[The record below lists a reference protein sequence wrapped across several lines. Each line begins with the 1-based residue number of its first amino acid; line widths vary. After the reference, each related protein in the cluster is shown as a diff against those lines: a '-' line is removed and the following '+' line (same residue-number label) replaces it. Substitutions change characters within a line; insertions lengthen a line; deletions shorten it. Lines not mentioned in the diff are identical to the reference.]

1 MKFKYQSKTKGG
13 EPQIGFVE
21 APNRASAVNIL
32 STHDLFVLSIEEV
45 EKPRWWDRVSHYF
58 GRVKGKDFMIF
69 TRQMATLFEAQL
81 PLPEILTTLYK
92 QSRHPGLKEAVYQI
106 SQDVDAGLSFSQALE
121 RQNDIFSDFYV
132 SMVRSAEITG
142 NLEKVVGFLADYEEK
157 EIALVTK
164 ARSAMIYPAIIV
176 GLFVVVAGIM
186 VTVVFPQIEPVFTQ
200 SGIALPLFTRILI
213 GSGSFLRQWWLV
225 FVLLLIFLVVM
236 LLDYFQTPEGKALRD
251 DLLIRTP
258 IIKRVYLPLTI
269 TRLSN
274 AAAMLLVGG
283 VPVAQAI
290 EIVGQTI
297 DNVLYKDLLLD
308 VSQEVRQGMHLA
320 EALEK
325 YPNYFPPLATQMIGV
340 GETTGQVSQMFTRVS
355 DFYGKEADN
364 LINNLV
370 DLIQPVLM
378 IGIGLLVGILFASI
392 LLPLYQ
398 LTTAI
403 Q

>member
-1 MKFKYQSKTKGG
+1 MKFKYQSKTKEG
-13 EPQIGFVE
+13 EPQVGFVE
-21 APNRASAVNIL
+21 APNRAAAISIL
-32 STHDLFVLSIEEV
+32 TTHDLFVLSVEEV
-45 EKPRWWDRVSHYF
+45 EKPHWWDRVAHYF

-81 PLPEILTTLYK
+81 PLQEVLQTLYK
-92 QSRHPGLKEAVYQI
+92 QSKHPGLKEAVYQI
-106 SQDVDAGLSFSQALE
+106 SQDIDAGLSFSQALE
-121 RQNDIFSDFYV
+121 RQKNVFSDFYI
-132 SMVRSAEITG
+132 SMVRSAEVTG
-142 NLEKVVGFLADYEEK
+142 NLEKVIGFLADYEEK
-157 EIALVTK
+157 EIALMTK
-164 ARSAMIYPAIIV
+164 ARSAMIYPIIII
-176 GLFVVVAGIM
+176 GLFLVVAIIM
-186 VTVVFPQIEPVFTQ
+186 VTVVFPQIEPVFLQ
-200 SGIALPLFTRILI
+200 SGVALPIFTRILI
-213 GSGSFLRQWWLV
+213 GSGSFLRQWWIV
-225 FVLLLIFLVVM
+225 FVFLAGLVITM
-236 LLDYFQTPEGKALRD
+236 LLDYLQTPEGNALKD
-251 DLLIRTP
+251 DFLIRAP

-274 AAAMLLVGG
+274 AAAMLLMGG

-297 DNVLYKDLLLD
+297 DNVLYKDLLID

-325 YPNYFPPLATQMIGV
+325 YPAYFPALATQMIGV
-340 GETTGQVSQMFTRVS
+340 GETTGQVSQMFTRVAN
-355 DFYGKEADN
+355 FYGKEADN

-378 IGIGLLVGILFASI
+378 IGIGLLVGILFASV

-398 LTTAI
+398 LTTSI